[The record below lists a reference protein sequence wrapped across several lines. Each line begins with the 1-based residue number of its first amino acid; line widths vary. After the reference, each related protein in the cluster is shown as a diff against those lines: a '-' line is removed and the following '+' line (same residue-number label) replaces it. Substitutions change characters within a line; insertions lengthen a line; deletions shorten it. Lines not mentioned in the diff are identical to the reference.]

1 MNENKNLKKGLGIH
15 ARRFIAYIV
24 LILVTFACL
33 FWFYVLFINATRSNG
48 ELQAGFTP
56 LPSTHLLENWNN
68 LVHGTLPVWQGMIN
82 SLIVSVLSAALCTYF
97 STMTAYAIHAYDFK
111 LKKYIYAFILAVM
124 MIPTQ
129 VTALGFVKLVGT
141 LKMEDTF
148 IPLIVPTI
156 AAPVT
161 FFYMKQYMESTLP
174 VSLIEAARID
184 GSGEYS
190 VSEAGDEK
198 TVTMVELLEK
208 GSEPHIT
215 ELPLTPMRRVR
226 KMIGHLDEILNAAA
240 EDNCHDYVSITLTD
254 EVEAYQPKEK
264 LEQVYDHI
272 LEIKIDNERTRK
284 ILEFSE
290 EEVESLDPY
299 DAFVTFFQEMNGRA
313 MTEDEDNVIRTV
325 INGEKEVAE

>member
-15 ARRFIAYIV
+15 ARRFIAYVV

-184 GSGEYS
+184 GSGEFHTFNNI
-190 VSEAGDEK
+190 V
-198 TVTMVELLEK
+198 
-208 GSEPHIT
+208 
-215 ELPLTPMRRVR
+215 LPLMKPAIAVQAIFAFVQNWNNYYTQNMILISND
-226 KMIGHLDEILNAAA
+226 KMITMPMMVQKVLGQD
-240 EDNCHDYVSITLTD
+240 
-254 EVEAYQPKEK
+254 K
-264 LEQVYDHI
+264 
-272 LEIKIDNERTRK
+272 KIDLGAQYAA
-284 ILEFSE
+284 IALAII
-290 EEVESLDPY
+290 PI
-299 DAFVTFFQEMNGRA
+299 
-313 MTEDEDNVIRTV
+313 VIIYLCLSKFIV
-325 INGEKEVAE
+325 GGVALGGVKE